1 MGFTARDTAPV
12 RPDTR
17 GWWSGIDPSGEA
29 SSRPLD
35 ISPAAVMEASW
46 CSVRRVSLGTR
57 PHRVHFCRPSHTL
70 LVFDEGSFVDGER
83 RINGVRA
90 GTPGPLD
97 RGIDIVPANVDFF
110 ALADSG
116 SNIAATL
123 ITIYE
128 EEALIALGID
138 SDNSSPLAPALN
150 LEGDFLNA
158 VVTRVRQAMQE
169 APSPR
174 YLETI
179 IALLFQEVL
188 RTQDQACLLR
198 QYRAS
203 GGLSPRTRRMVRDF
217 LHENADKDVDLDRL
231 ASYVG
236 LSRFHF
242 TREFK
247 ATFGVPPHKYLLNL
261 RIQRASELLRETA
274 RPITDI
280 ALDVGFSCS
289 SDFSRAFKQI
299 MSCCPRE
306 FRSLNRPNPIT
317 DSNDHRMV

>member
-1 MGFTARDTAPV
+1 MGSTARDITLAH
-12 RPDTR
+12 PDVR
-17 GWWSGIDPSGEA
+17 GWWQGIDQSGGTA
-29 SSRPLD
+29 PCPLD
-35 ISPAAVMEASW
+35 ISPSAVMDASW
-46 CSVRRVSLGTR
+46 CSVRRVLLGTQ

-83 RINGVRA
+83 CINGARA

-97 RGIDIVPANVDFF
+97 RGIDIVPAKVDFF
-110 ALADSG
+110 ARADSG

-123 ITIYE
+123 ISIYE
-128 EEALIALGID
+128 EEAVIALGI
-138 SDNSSPLAPALN
+138 NSESLLIPALN
-150 LEGDFLNA
+150 LEGDLLNA
-158 VVTRVRQAMQE
+158 LAARLRQAMQQ
-169 APSPR
+169 ATNPR
-174 YLETI
+174 YLETM

-188 RTQDQACLLR
+188 RTQDESCSLR

-203 GGLSPRTRRMVRDF
+203 GGLSPRTRRLARDF
-217 LHENADKDVDLDRL
+217 LHENLDRDIDLDTL

-247 ATFGVPPHKYLLNL
+247 TSFGVPPHKYLLNL
-261 RIQRASELLRETA
+261 RIQRASELLRETI

-299 MSCCPRE
+299 MNCCPRE
-306 FRSLNRPNPIT
+306 FRSLNRPNQISAST
-317 DSNDHRMV
+317 LVR